1 MMVDV
6 KVQIMRKF
14 VSKLLILTILVA
26 NLAWAVDTHAEAYF
40 GHDSEWAQDLS
51 PEPENPGIDD
61 VCDHCCHGL
70 AHIIGLTG
78 NTDIVLPIIVDS
90 TLELATHHY
99 RTRSQSPPIP
109 PPNA

>member
-6 KVQIMRKF
+6 KVRTMRKF

-40 GHDSEWAQDLS
+40 GHDSELAQEWS
-51 PEPENPGIDD
+51 PEPENSDIGD
-61 VCDHCCHGL
+61 VCDHCCHGV
-70 AHIIGLTG
+70 AHIIGITG
-78 NTDIVLPIIVDS
+78 HTDIVLSVIVDS
-90 TLELATHHY
+90 NLELSTQLY